1 MDYTLQIPKMKDE
14 QLIDF
19 ISDKIADPS
28 EIKAVMNWIE
38 LNPEN
43 RKTYNE
49 ILNCWA
55 LSGIRYENHK
65 VDVDLP
71 FRQFKRRNFKTRL
84 ITEFFK
90 YAAAILI
97 IFSIGALS
105 QYFVTNNI
113 FKQDVAWQE
122 VTAPF
127 GQSVELSMSDSTK
140 VWLNSGTKLRYP
152 SNFSTKTR
160 VVELNGEAF
169 FEVASDKK
177 HPFIIKTTSLDVKV
191 TGTRFNVDAYSE
203 NDKTNVTLVE
213 GTVAL
218 QNKTGNTITEL
229 HPNMNAEFSK
239 STSQLNLK
247 KVNVEFYTS
256 WTTGTLV
263 FREESLA
270 EIAKKLEKW
279 YNVEI
284 VFDQDDIKNIS
295 FSGSILKNKP
305 IDQILEILTYT
316 SRIGYRIEP
325 RNNQPSIIHL
335 KHLPMK

>member
-1 MDYTLQIPKMKDE
+1 MKDE

-19 ISDKIADPS
+19 ITEKNTDQS
-28 EIKAVMNWIE
+28 EIKAVMDWIE
-38 LNPEN
+38 QSTEN
-43 RKTYNE
+43 RKTYND

-55 LSGIRYENHK
+55 LSGISYENQK

-71 FRQFKRRNFKTRL
+71 FRQFKRRNFKIRL
-84 ITEFFK
+84 ITEFLK

-105 QYFVTNNI
+105 QYFVSNNI
-113 FKQDVAWQE
+113 FKQDIAWQE
-122 VTAPF
+122 VTVPM
-127 GQSVELSMSDSTK
+127 GQSVELAMSDSTK

-177 HPFIIKTTSLDVKV
+177 HQFIIKTTSLDVKV

-203 NDKTNVTLVE
+203 NDKTNITLVE
-213 GTVAL
+213 GKVAL

-239 STSQLNLK
+239 STNKLNLK

-256 WTTGTLV
+256 WIIGTIV
-263 FREESLA
+263 FRKESLG

-279 YNVEI
+279 YNVKI
-284 VFDQDDIKNIS
+284 VFDQADIKNIDY
-295 FSGSILKNKP
+295 SGSVLKNKP
-305 IDQILEILTYT
+305 IDQILGILTYI
-316 SRIGYRIEP
+316 SRIGYQMETRS
-325 RNNQPSIIHL
+325 NQPNIIHL
-335 KHLPMK
+335 KHLPMKK